1 MFTNYFRIIY
11 RNLRR
16 YKSYTLINIIGMA
29 IGIASM
35 VWGYQMYRYAF
46 SFDNFQPHPDQV
58 YRALTYKK
66 DGEGLK
72 GVFPMA
78 AVLPA
83 RQQFP
88 AIKAATRY
96 KGRAVTIRQDTSET
110 FSEQVHFVDP
120 DFVQLFHFP
129 LAEGN
134 NALTDPNTVL
144 LTQKTAK
151 KYFGSQDPI
160 GKTLTFYA
168 GETYARILTVRGVL
182 QNPPM
187 NSTLKFGILTPFDNL
202 LNSNGRPIGPED
214 WSTFADAAFFY
225 IPDPSAVP
233 AVVKGMMAWQPVQNK
248 AREDW
253 KVRGVRLIGMRQA
266 ASLSNIIG
274 DNYLYPR
281 PDDAAAYA
289 GFTLAFL
296 IFLSCCLNFSN
307 TTVSHAGVRLKEIG
321 MRKVM
326 GSTYRQLMIQLL
338 AECSLIVLAAILLSM
353 LFNTWWLPAYNSMF
367 PGVQV
372 EANYLHDPT
381 LLLFVFAIWLG
392 STLLAGFYPAF
403 YISRFKPMSIFRG
416 TVKFGGSNLFS
427 RLMLGLQLSVAIIT
441 VTAAIAFT
449 RNSAFQRDFDYGY
462 NIESNM
468 ALILPDSTSYI
479 AMKNKLATMQGI
491 TGLAGS
497 RNHLVFDYK
506 QSVAE
511 SEGFKKEV
519 DFLEVGRDY
528 LDVMGLKLTAGRGFD
543 KGMDAD
549 YDNALLITEKTA
561 ALYGWSASSALGKQ
575 MRIDSAQLTVTGVLK
590 DFHAATLFEPTPP
603 IAIRLG
609 RESRF
614 HYLLISAR
622 PKDLAAVHEKVRSA
636 WKSLFP
642 LKPFNAFY
650 QNQVKEQAYEINAS
664 TATIFGWFG
673 IVSILLTATGLFAL
687 ISLTTMKKMKEIALR
702 KVVGA
707 SPRHILVLINKS
719 YVLILAVSAGL
730 GSLAGLALTRM
741 LINMIFKINS
751 GVGLDSLLWAVIVLF
766 LIAGI
771 TSGIKV
777 REAVRANPVKLL
789 RAE

>member
-1 MFTNYFRIIY
+1 
-11 RNLRR
+11 
-16 YKSYTLINIIGMA
+16 
-29 IGIASM
+29 
-35 VWGYQMYRYAF
+35 
-46 SFDNFQPHPDQV
+46 
-58 YRALTYKK
+58 
-66 DGEGLK
+66 
-72 GVFPMA
+72 
-78 AVLPA
+78 
-83 RQQFP
+83 
-88 AIKAATRY
+88 
-96 KGRAVTIRQDTSET
+96 
-110 FSEQVHFVDP
+110 
-120 DFVQLFHFP
+120 
-129 LAEGN
+129 
-134 NALTDPNTVL
+134 
-144 LTQKTAK
+144 
-151 KYFGSQDPI
+151 
-160 GKTLTFYA
+160 
-168 GETYARILTVRGVL
+168 
-182 QNPPM
+182 
-187 NSTLKFGILTPFDNL
+187 
-202 LNSNGRPIGPED
+202 
-214 WSTFADAAFFY
+214 
-225 IPDPSAVP
+225 
-233 AVVKGMMAWQPVQNK
+233 
-248 AREDW
+248 
-253 KVRGVRLIGMRQA
+253 MRQA

-289 GFTLAFL
+289 GFMLAFL

-307 TTVSHAGVRLKEIG
+307 TTVSHAGIRLKEIG

-326 GSTYRQLMIQLL
+326 GSTYRQLIIRLL

-353 LFNTWWLPAYNSMF
+353 LLNTWWLPAFNSMF

-372 EANYLHDPT
+372 EANYLHDRP

-403 YISRFKPMSIFRG
+403 YLSRFNPTSIFRG

-497 RNHLVFDYK
+497 RNHLSFDYK

-561 ALYGWSASSALGKQ
+561 VLYGWSASTALGKQ
-575 MRIDSAQLTVTGVLK
+575 MRIDSAKLTVTGVLK
-590 DFHAATLFEPTPP
+590 DFHAATLFEPTPL

-622 PKDLAAVHEKVRSA
+622 PKDLAAVHEKVRST

-719 YVLILAVSAGL
+719 YVLILAVSALL

-766 LIAGI
+766 LIAAV

-777 REAVRANPVKLL
+777 WEAVRANPVKLL